1 MRETDAQRYQRTAM
15 QAAAL
20 VVERYSTSFGL
31 ACRLLAPALRPEIRA
46 LYALVR
52 IADETVDGA
61 AGQAGMSAVQQ
72 GKALAALEDEVYEAI
87 RDGHSTNPIVH
98 AFASVARRR
107 GIDTELI
114 APFFASMRRDLD
126 PAPFTAAEMPAY
138 IHGSAEVVG
147 LMCLAC
153 FVEDPVACA
162 RLREGARALG
172 SAFQKV
178 NFLRDLGDDV
188 LVRGR
193 NYFPG
198 VVAVAE
204 DRQPGR
210 LEDEPPAAQT
220 SVQTTLQTTDA
231 AARPHRSIRLTEPAR
246 DGILDDIDAELAQA
260 GEAIAELP
268 ASSRLAVASA
278 HALFSELSRRLRQT
292 SVDGLVTR
300 RTRVPGWRKAQIVAR
315 CMVHER
321 IVRRHGRAVD
331 RSTASQSLDGSRG

>member
-1 MRETDAQRYQRTAM
+1 MRESDAQRYQRTAM
-15 QAAAL
+15 HAAAL
-20 VVERYSTSFGL
+20 VVARYSTSFGL

-61 AGQAGMSAVQQ
+61 AEQAGMSTAQQ
-72 GKALAALEDEVYEAI
+72 ANALDALEDTVYEAI

-107 GIDTELI
+107 GIDAELI

-153 FVEDPVACA
+153 FVEDPVDRA

-188 LVRGR
+188 HLRGR
-193 NYFPG
+193 NYFPDA
-198 VVAVAE
+198 VVVVE
-204 DRQPGR
+204 DRQPVR
-210 LEDEPPAAQT
+210 PDADESPAAQT
-220 SVQTTLQTTDA
+220 TLPATDA
-231 AARPHRSIRLTEPAR
+231 AARPHRSIRLTETDR
-246 DGILDDIDAELAQA
+246 DRILDDIDAELAQS
-260 GEAIAELP
+260 GEAIEDLP
-268 ASSRLAVASA
+268 AGSRLAVATA

-292 SVDGLVTR
+292 PVEMLVTS

-315 CMVHER
+315 CMLHER
-321 IVRRHGRAVD
+321 VARRRGREAD
-331 RSTASQSLDGSRG
+331 RSKAPMPLDGSRR